1 MIFLIEYSRSQ
12 GKLVKML
19 KFSDDQRTV
28 AENRRLELE
37 LGLNRKKIDHEVVV
51 LEAASEEALHKT
63 HRRYFQDSAQ
73 IAESFGK
80 Q

>member
-1 MIFLIEYSRSQ
+1 
-12 GKLVKML
+12 ML

>member
-1 MIFLIEYSRSQ
+1 MLFLIEYSRTQ

-19 KFSDDQRTV
+19 QFQSDQRAT

-37 LGLNRKKIDHEVVV
+37 LDLNRHKVDHEVVV
-51 LEAASEEALHKT
+51 LEAASEAALHKT
-63 HRRYFQDSAQ
+63 HRRYFEDSAQ

>member
-1 MIFLIEYSRSQ
+1 MIFLIEYSRSL
-12 GKLVKML
+12 GKLVKMN
-19 KFSDDQRTV
+19 KFSDDQRV
-28 AENRRLELE
+28 IAENQRLALELE
-37 LGLNRKKIDHEVVV
+37 LNRHKIDHEVVV
-51 LEAASEEALHKT
+51 LEADSEDALHKT